1 MENYVEE
8 SFEKE
13 IFDFLTVQE
22 LDTCQSKEKHF
33 GYIFDNFN
41 NNFQQLSDDENKIPL
56 LFEEFFEQLLT
67 KKLIET
73 RPTQMTVNV
82 NDSEHGLEHNHSLS
96 TLDEYA
102 VYLNLMSS
110 VTMEF
115 YNKNQ
120 KLMFKIHL
128 KPKSVLILRGA
139 SRHEWTHSISNR
151 KHDIIKDSNGNTIIS
166 KRSKRI
172 CFSFRKINSNNDQP
186 KIDEPHMDLP
196 TNDLEAR
203 LFEKSYVHTI
213 YNEIADH
220 FSQTRHTP
228 WPGVVKFIQS
238 MHSNAWM
245 CDIGCGNG
253 KYLNQRKDVY
263 CFGCDY
269 SDQLI
274 KICSERNFNCFVSDC
289 LRIPCKNDFLDYVL
303 CIAVLHH
310 LSTQE
315 RRAQAIKE
323 MCRILKV
330 GGRALI
336 TVWAKEQKHK
346 EKESIYISRNPKKD
360 EKSVGNET
368 SVENKDTN
376 IHKFGN
382 EFQKKDVVKCCLYF
396 LNLLTRNECY
406 FF

>member
-1 MENYVEE
+1 MTEQNID
-8 SFEKE
+8 S
-13 IFDFLTVQE
+13 T
-22 LDTCQSKEKHF
+22 QSKEKQF
-33 GYIFDNFN
+33 GYYINFAN
-41 NNFQQLSDDENKIPL
+41 KNYQILPNSDENKIPL
-56 LFEEFFEQLLT
+56 IFENFFEQMLT
-67 KKLIET
+67 NKLIET
-73 RPTQMTVNV
+73 KPDQMTVNI
-82 NDSEHGLEHNHSLS
+82 NEPEHGLEYNHDFPF
-96 TLDEYA
+96 LDEFI

-110 VTMEF
+110 VTIEF
-115 YNKNQ
+115 YKKNQ
-120 KLMFKIHL
+120 KLMFKNHL

-139 SRHEWTHSISNR
+139 FCNEWSHSISNR
-151 KHDIIKDSNGNTIIS
+151 KHDIILDSNGEAVVS

-172 CFSFRKINSNNDQP
+172 FFSFRKINSKYVQQ
-186 KIDEPHMDLP
+186 KSAEPQMDLP

-220 FSQTRHTP
+220 FSQTRHTA
-228 WPGVVKFIQS
+228 WPGVVKFIES
-238 MHSNAWM
+238 MQPYTWM
-245 CDIGCGNG
+245 CDVGCGNG

-269 SDQLI
+269 SDQLVR
-274 KICSERNFNCFVSDC
+274 ICSERNFYCFVSDC
-289 LRIPCKNDFLDYVL
+289 LKIPCKDEYLDYIL

-310 LSTQE
+310 LSTLE
-315 RRAQAIKE
+315 RRKQAIKE

-360 EKSVGNET
+360 EKSMEIESST
-368 SVENKDTN
+368 EHKDTY

-382 EFQKKDVVKCCLYF
+382 EFQKKDVVRICFRIFYY
-396 LNLLTRNECY
+396 LNKIISLFALLVCFVEI
-406 FF
+406 

>member
-120 KLMFKIHL
+120 TL
-128 KPKSVLILRGA
+128 
-139 SRHEWTHSISNR
+139 
-151 KHDIIKDSNGNTIIS
+151 
-166 KRSKRI
+166 
-172 CFSFRKINSNNDQP
+172 Q
-186 KIDEPHMDLP
+186 
-196 TNDLEAR
+196 
-203 LFEKSYVHTI
+203 
-213 YNEIADH
+213 
-220 FSQTRHTP
+220 
-228 WPGVVKFIQS
+228 
-238 MHSNAWM
+238 
-245 CDIGCGNG
+245 
-253 KYLNQRKDVY
+253 
-263 CFGCDY
+263 
-269 SDQLI
+269 
-274 KICSERNFNCFVSDC
+274 
-289 LRIPCKNDFLDYVL
+289 
-303 CIAVLHH
+303 
-310 LSTQE
+310 
-315 RRAQAIKE
+315 
-323 MCRILKV
+323 
-330 GGRALI
+330 
-336 TVWAKEQKHK
+336 
-346 EKESIYISRNPKKD
+346 
-360 EKSVGNET
+360 
-368 SVENKDTN
+368 
-376 IHKFGN
+376 
-382 EFQKKDVVKCCLYF
+382 
-396 LNLLTRNECY
+396 
-406 FF
+406 